1 MASCLS
7 PHFVIFPFMSKGH
20 TIPLLHLTRLL
31 SLRNIAVTIF
41 TTQSNSPFIHHTL
54 TGSNNISVI
63 ELPFPE
69 KIPDLPDGV
78 ENTDQLPSMSFFI
91 PFAKATILLQPHFE
105 RILETLLPV
114 NCMISDGFLG
124 WTLESA
130 SKYGI
135 PRLVSY
141 GTNSY
146 SMVVG
151 RILREEYPNLNVDH
165 IQEPLTLK
173 SFPLIIIDKNELV
186 QEELLQVGHP
196 IYEFAI
202 QQSKATSNSWGILF
216 NTFYELES
224 SYVNYWNSDYK
235 PRAWC
240 LGPLCLQADPPRVL
254 QPFQKPLW
262 MQWLDSR
269 KGLEKQSV
277 LYVAFGSQASVPPE
291 QLKEIAI
298 GLERSKVSFLWVLR
312 SKEMIFDD
320 GLCERVK
327 DTGLVVREWVDQTE
341 VLEHECVQGF
351 LSHCGWNSVLE
362 SICALVPILAWP
374 MMAEQSFNAK
384 MVEELGIGLRMQVTE
399 NTGARTLVKSEKVE
413 KMVRKLM
420 LGDEGKEAKKK
431 VKNIGESARR
441 AMEEGGSSKGALDL
455 LIDEVCQ

>member
-7 PHFVIFPFMSKGH
+7 SHFVIFPFMSKGH

-31 SLRNIAVTIF
+31 SLRNIAITIF
-41 TTQSNSPFIHHTL
+41 TTPSNSPFIHHTL

-69 KIPDLPDGV
+69 KITGLPHGV
-78 ENTDQLPSMSFFI
+78 ENTDQLPSMSLFI
-91 PFAKATILLQPHFE
+91 PFAKATILLQAHFE
-105 RILETLLPV
+105 QILETLLPV
-114 NCMISDGFLG
+114 TCMISDGFLG

-130 SKYGI
+130 SKFGI

-141 GTNSY
+141 GMTSY
-146 SMVVG
+146 AMVVN
-151 RILREEYPNLNVDH
+151 RALRQEYPGINVNH
-165 IQEPLTLK
+165 IDKPLALK
-173 SFPLIIIDKNELV
+173 SFPWIKIAKNDLV
-186 QEELLQVGHP
+186 QEEVIQVGNP
-196 IYEFAI
+196 SYEFAI
-202 QQSKATSNSWGILF
+202 EQGKATSNSWGILF

-224 SYVNYWNSDYK
+224 TYVDYWNSEYK
-235 PRAWC
+235 PKAWC
-240 LGPLCLQADPPRVL
+240 LGPLCLADPPRV

-277 LYVAFGSQASVPPE
+277 LYVAFGSQANVPPE

-298 GLERSKVSFLWVLR
+298 GLEGSKVNFLWVVR

-320 GLCERVK
+320 GFCERVK
-327 DTGLVVREWVDQTE
+327 DTGLVVREWVNQTE
-341 VLEHECVQGF
+341 VLGHESVQGF

-362 SICALVPILAWP
+362 SICAMVPILAWP
-374 MMAEQSFNAK
+374 MMAEQFINAK
-384 MVEELGIGLRMQVTE
+384 MVEELGIGLRMQPTE

-420 LGDEGKEAKKK
+420 LGDEGKQAQKK
-431 VKNIGESARR
+431 VKNIGESAKR
-441 AMEEGGSSKGALDL
+441 AMGEGGSSKGALDM
-455 LIDEVCQ
+455 LIDEVCRKR